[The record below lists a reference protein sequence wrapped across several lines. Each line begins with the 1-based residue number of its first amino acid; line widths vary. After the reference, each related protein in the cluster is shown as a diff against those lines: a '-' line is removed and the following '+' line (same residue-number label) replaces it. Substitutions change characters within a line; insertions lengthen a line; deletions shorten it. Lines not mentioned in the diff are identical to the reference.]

1 MTAELHGKVGI
12 ITGATSG
19 IGRDA
24 AVLFAKAG
32 AKVVLAGRREVEGK
46 ETLDLVRAAG
56 GDGLFVKTDVS
67 KAAEVRAL
75 VQKTVEKFGRL
86 DVAFNNAGIEGAWI
100 PIAEQSEE
108 DWSRTID
115 INLKGVWLC
124 LKYEIQQLLKQGGGG
139 AIVNMASVAGL
150 IGSAGAATYC
160 ASKHG
165 VIGLTKSAALETAKS
180 GIRINVVCPAVIET
194 PMGERIFGAPDMK
207 KYALGLHPIGR
218 FGTPMEIAE
227 AVLWMCSDR
236 ASFMT
241 GQSLVLDG
249 GFLAG
254 PNSPDLSPSPTA
266 K

>member
-1 MTAELHGKVGI
+1 MTAELKGKVALV
-12 ITGATSG
+12 TGGTSG
-19 IGRDA
+19 IGREA

-32 AKVVLAGRREVEGK
+32 AKVVISGRREKEGN
-46 ETLDLVRAAG
+46 ETISLIRAAG
-56 GDGLFVKTDVS
+56 GDGLFVRSDVS
-67 KAAEVRAL
+67 RAAEVAAL

-86 DVAFNNAGIEGAWI
+86 DVAFNNAGIEGNWV
-100 PIAEQSEE
+100 PIVEQSEQ
-108 DWSRTID
+108 DWDRTID

-124 LKYEIQQLLKQGGGG
+124 LKYEIQQMLKQGGGG
-139 AIVNMASVAGL
+139 AIVNMASVAGW

-165 VIGLTKSAALETAKS
+165 VMGLTKAAALETARS
-180 GIRINVVCPAVIET
+180 GIRVNVVCPAVIET
-194 PMGERIFGAPDMK
+194 PMGERLFGAPDK
-207 KYALGLHPIGR
+207 NKFALGLHPIGR
-218 FGTPMEIAE
+218 FGKPLEVAE

-254 PNSPDLSPSPTA
+254 PNSPG
-266 K
+266 

>member
-1 MTAELHGKVGI
+1 MTAELKDKVALV
-12 ITGATSG
+12 TGGTSG
-19 IGRDA
+19 IGREA

-32 AKVVLAGRREVEGK
+32 AKVVLSGRREKEGN
-46 ETLDLVRAAG
+46 ETISLIRAAG
-56 GDGLFVKTDVS
+56 GDGLFVQSDVS
-67 KAAEVRAL
+67 RAAEVAAL

-86 DVAFNNAGIEGAWI
+86 DVAFNNAGIEGNWV

-108 DWSRTID
+108 DWDSTIN

-124 LKYEIQQLLKQGGGG
+124 LKYEIQQMLKQGGGG
-139 AIVNMASVAGL
+139 AIVNMASVAGW

-165 VIGLTKSAALETAKS
+165 VMGLTKAAALETARN
-180 GIRINVVCPAVIET
+180 GIRVNVVCPAVIET
-194 PMGERIFGAPDMK
+194 PMGERLFGAPDMK
-207 KYALGLHPIGR
+207 KFALGFHPIGR
-218 FGTPMEIAE
+218 FGKPLEVAE

-254 PNSPDLSPSPTA
+254 PNSPG
-266 K
+266 

>member
-1 MTAELHGKVGI
+1 MTTELKGKVALV
-12 ITGATSG
+12 TGGTSG
-19 IGRDA
+19 IGREA
-24 AVLFAKAG
+24 CVLFAKAG
-32 AKVVLAGRREVEGK
+32 AKVVVAGRRENEGNQ
-46 ETLDLVRAAG
+46 TIDLIRAAG
-56 GDGLFVKTDVS
+56 GDGLFVKADVS
-67 KAAEVRAL
+67 RAAEVATL

-100 PIAEQSEE
+100 PIVEQSEE
-108 DWSRTID
+108 DWDRTID

-124 LKYEIQQLLKQGGGG
+124 LKYEIRQMLKQGGGG
-139 AIVNMASVAGL
+139 AIVNMASVAGW

-165 VIGLTKSAALETAKS
+165 VMGLTKAAALETARN

-194 PMGERIFGAPDMK
+194 PMGERLFGTPDMK

-218 FGTPMEIAE
+218 FGTPMEVAE

-254 PNSPDLSPSPTA
+254 PNSPS
-266 K
+266 